1 MQRVGFAIQSQ
12 DFSTPAWGEK
22 TNLSATAIRFVQV
35 GANCGT
41 PECAVCGEAIWPD
54 ATAPLR
60 TGTLDE
66 WRGVVVEPN
75 PDVFERL
82 ARNYAATNRRVTALE
97 LAVCEFD
104 GFATLFV
111 DRTMLETAS
120 LIAPELASGVY
131 DEVRVECVSL
141 ATLWE
146 REVATRFG
154 SVDIL
159 LLDTEMYEHRILMA
173 TDVGAL
179 IPKPRHILFES
190 IHLSAD
196 ERADVRGHL
205 AQAGYAR
212 FQDWGGCG
220 DPQHDTLA
228 SLA

>member
-1 MQRVGFAIQSQ
+1 MQRVAFAIQSQ
-12 DFSTPAWGEK
+12 DFATPAWGEK
-22 TNLSATAIRFVQV
+22 TNLSATAIQFVQI

-41 PECAVCGEAIWPD
+41 PECAVCGESIWPD

-60 TGTLDE
+60 TGTDHE

-82 ARNYAATNRRVTALE
+82 ARNYAATNKHVTAVQV
-97 LAVCEFD
+97 AVCEAD

-111 DRTMLETAS
+111 DRAMLECAS
-120 LIAPELASGVY
+120 LIAPELASSVI
-131 DEVRVECVSL
+131 DEVRVECMSL
-141 ATLWE
+141 ATLWGK
-146 REVATRFG
+146 EVAPRLG

-173 TDVGAL
+173 TDLDAL
-179 IPKPRHILFES
+179 VPKPRHILYES

-196 ERADVRGHL
+196 QRADVRGHL
-205 AQAGYAR
+205 VLAGYSR
-212 FQDWGGCG
+212 FQDWAGCG

-228 SLA
+228 SLS